1 MDAQNPPWERPGGRA
16 AGEEAPLLPSFPNTP
31 PPFGADSL
39 FCNKLQAARV
49 WQFLKSSPKAVGFTP
64 SPPNRPARP
73 RPIGLSPP
81 ASPLFGAVTCP
92 PEVNKLWES
101 DRSSLL
107 SPRPEAWLGRKQEFQ
122 REIPWRGGGISER
135 SIQRR
140 VPPFKPQVCHLLLV
154 TLGKSLIL
162 SASAFPSTN
171 ARVIAPSF

>member
-1 MDAQNPPWERPGGRA
+1 MGKAWRQGCRGRGPPSTFIPQH
-16 AGEEAPLLPSFPNTP
+16 P
-31 PPFGADSL
+31 PPIAADSL
-39 FCNKLQAARV
+39 FCNKLQAARL
-49 WQFLKSSPKAVGFTP
+49 WQFLKSSPKAVGFNP

-73 RPIGLSPP
+73 GPIGLSPP

-122 REIPWRGGGISER
+122 RLLLSREIPWRGGGISER
-135 SIQRR
+135 SIQRP
-140 VPPFKPQVCHLLLV
+140 VPQFKPQVCHLLLV
-154 TLGKSLIL
+154 TLGKSLTL

-171 ARVIAPSF
+171 ARVTAPSF